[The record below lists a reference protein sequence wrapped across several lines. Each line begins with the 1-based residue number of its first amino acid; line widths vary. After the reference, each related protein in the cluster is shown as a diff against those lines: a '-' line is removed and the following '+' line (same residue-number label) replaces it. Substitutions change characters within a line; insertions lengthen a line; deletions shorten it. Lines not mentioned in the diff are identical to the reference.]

1 MLKKILF
8 FLCLFITTNVIA
20 QENSF
25 FNKTYSNS
33 NANLEIG
40 VGYLFNPSMIKYQVA
55 SRSIL
60 LNKKLGFMYTI
71 ESNSDE
77 VQDVFGLNYR
87 ISNSLSLQVGSGL
100 LNYNVFN
107 SGGIRKEISI
117 AYHPDYMPLTITTG
131 YSTSMGPSL
140 GISYRIFFKK
150 KKDEEK
156 VKSNDKISKLNKEV
170 SYDKLKNT
178 SNTKKSTSIV
188 ESNQKTQ
195 TSKEISKSTT
205 SNSNLEKVI
214 KKPIQQKAVQKEIK
228 KPTINTNKLCDESK
242 VLYLLNMY
250 QLSISEKKNLLKLSE
265 YLKLNPKSKLTIF
278 GSADKSGSEE
288 YNLKLS
294 ARRANSSKN
303 YLIKLGV
310 SGKQLEVIAL
320 GESKSQNKNSKQERA
335 KARSTTFK
343 ITTN

>member
-1 MLKKILF
+1 M
-8 FLCLFITTNVIA
+8 TTNAIA

-33 NANLEIG
+33 NASLEFG
-40 VGYLFNPSMIKYQVA
+40 MGYLFNPINKPTYIRYQVA
-55 SRSIL
+55 SRNIL
-60 LNKKLGFMYTI
+60 LNKKLGFMYTL
-71 ESNSDE
+71 ETNSDE

-87 ISNSLSLQVGSGL
+87 ISNSFSLQAGSGL
-100 LNYNVFN
+100 TNYNIFN
-107 SGGIRKEISI
+107 SEEGTRKEISI

>member
-1 MLKKILF
+1 M
-8 FLCLFITTNVIA
+8 TTNAIA

-40 VGYLFNPSMIKYQVA
+40 AGYLFTFSMIKYQVA
-55 SRSIL
+55 SRNIL
-60 LNKKLGFMYTI
+60 LNKKLGFMYTL
-71 ESNSDE
+71 EVNSDV

-87 ISNSLSLQVGSGL
+87 ISNILSLQAGSGL
-100 LNYNVFN
+100 SNFNVFN
-107 SGGIRKEISI
+107 SRGIRKEISI
-117 AYHPDYMPLTITTG
+117 VYHPDYMPLTITTG

-140 GISYRIFFKK
+140 TVNYRFYFNKRETIKNVEVKHNEKQFNKK
-150 KKDEEK
+150 E
-156 VKSNDKISKLNKEV
+156 VLDKIEN
-170 SYDKLKNT
+170 N
-178 SNTKKSTSIV
+178 SNSKKSISIV
-188 ESNQKTQ
+188 ESNQKSQ

-205 SNSNLEKVI
+205 NNNNLEKVI
-214 KKPIQQKAVQKEIK
+214 KKPIQQKAVKKEIK

-294 ARRANSSKN
+294 AKRANSSKN

-310 SGKQLEVIAL
+310 SGKQLEAIAL

>member
-1 MLKKILF
+1 
-8 FLCLFITTNVIA
+8 
-20 QENSF
+20 
-25 FNKTYSNS
+25 
-33 NANLEIG
+33 
-40 VGYLFNPSMIKYQVA
+40 
-55 SRSIL
+55 
-60 LNKKLGFMYTI
+60 
-71 ESNSDE
+71 
-77 VQDVFGLNYR
+77 
-87 ISNSLSLQVGSGL
+87 
-100 LNYNVFN
+100 
-107 SGGIRKEISI
+107 
-117 AYHPDYMPLTITTG
+117 MPLTITTG

-310 SGKQLEVIAL
+310 SDKQLEVIAL